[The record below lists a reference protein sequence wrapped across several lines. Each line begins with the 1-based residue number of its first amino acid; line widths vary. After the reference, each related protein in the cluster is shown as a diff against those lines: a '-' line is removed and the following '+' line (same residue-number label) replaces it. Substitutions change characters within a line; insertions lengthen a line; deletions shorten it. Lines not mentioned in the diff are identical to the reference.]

1 MEETMHLS
9 IVNCPDKD
17 FKCYVKDAIL
27 FFCDH
32 LIEDVRIRNNCKIK
46 ILFNDKLKDFGA
58 SSVVK
63 RNTKNQPRA
72 FLIEVHPGIGV
83 RNIFDTLAHEMVH
96 VKQYIKGEINDS
108 LSVWKGKEIDSDD
121 VDYWDHPWEIEAH
134 GKEKGLVT
142 KFAIEQ
148 TLWEVFDGY
157 ENPMLPI
164 KPKKISWKK

>member
-83 RNIFDTLAHEMVH
+83 RNIFDTLAHEMIH
-96 VKQYIKGEINDS
+96 AEQYNSRKLRDGKHENIYY
-108 LSVWKGKEIDSDD
+108 WKR
-121 VDYWDHPWEIEAH
+121 
-134 GKEKGLVT
+134 
-142 KFAIEQ
+142 
-148 TLWEVFDGY
+148 
-157 ENPMLPI
+157 
-164 KPKKISWKK
+164 KKIDTTKIKIMRTIVVLKSCTP